1 MSSKFRENAVALVT
15 GGASGIGAAVLK
27 RLMESG
33 VRCASFDLNHTTSE
47 IDGCFEIAGDVS
59 DPEDCARAVTDTVER
74 FGRLDLVAHSAGI
87 FSAVAP
93 LAEMDVAAFDR
104 LMAVNVRGTML
115 MLRESMAQMV
125 RQGSGGSIVCIS
137 SMSARVTGKDRSAY
151 AASKRAVLG
160 LVAGGAIEGGPQ
172 GIRVNSVA
180 PGAIET
186 PMMRGTG
193 ALMDSIIERQKATPL
208 GRIGQPDEVAALVC
222 WLLSDEASFVTG
234 GYYPADGGQMA

>member
-1 MSSKFRENAVALVT
+1 MTNKYRENAVALVT

-27 RLMESG
+27 MLLESG
-33 VRCASFDLNHTTSE
+33 VRCASFDLNEAALPPGECLGIT
-47 IDGCFEIAGDVS
+47 GDVS
-59 DPEDCARAVTDTVER
+59 DSEDCARAVASTAER
-74 FGRLDLVAHSAGI
+74 FGRLDLVAHCAGI

-115 MLRESMAQMV
+115 ILRESMAQMIG
-125 RQGSGGSIVCIS
+125 QGGGGSIVCIS